1 MTTTATSNTAISNSF
16 NELLRR
22 IQPLRSELDAAQQH
36 IDVIKTRLRTVFE
49 ISDFRI
55 AGSLAR
61 GSSIRGF
68 SDADLFAIF
77 RRRNFTRAD
86 RLINSD
92 TALSNIR
99 AELIARYPYSSIGKD
114 VMAIAAEFSDG
125 RNVDIVPALFDRMHA
140 DKWPIYLIPDGIGG
154 WMETCPSLYDAYIAQ
169 ANRQSGNKLLYV
181 AQLMKF
187 WRECREPRI
196 PLSSF
201 HIEMVLASEEV
212 CKVAR
217 SYSGCMLDILRSL
230 ARRECRAIQDPYEIA
245 GNISA
250 VKTASQRDRAFASI
264 IHSRDHASSAVS
276 AESSSSV
283 EARRQWDIVFR
294 GRFPA

>member
-1 MTTTATSNTAISNSF
+1 VDFMTISESF
-16 NELLRR
+16 AEMLRR
-22 IQPLRSELDAAQQH
+22 IQPLQSELDAAQQH

-49 ISDFRI
+49 VSDFRI

-61 GSSIRGF
+61 GTSIRGF
-68 SDADLFAIF
+68 SDVDLFAIF
-77 RRRNFTRAD
+77 RKRNFTRAD

-99 AELIARYPYSSIGKD
+99 QELVGRYPNSLISKD
-114 VMAIAAEFSDG
+114 VMAIVVEFSDR
-125 RNVDIVPALFDRMHA
+125 RNVDIVPALFDRMHN
-140 DKWPIYLIPDGIGG
+140 DKWPIYLIPDGAGS
-154 WMETCPSLYDAYIAQ
+154 WMETCPSLYDAYIAE
-169 ANRQSGNKLLYV
+169 ANRQSGNKLAYV

-201 HIEMVLASEEV
+201 HIEMVLASEGV
-212 CKVAR
+212 CKGVK
-217 SYSGCMLDILRSL
+217 SYGACMLDILRSL
-230 ARRECRAIQDPYEIA
+230 ARRECRAIQDPYGIA

-250 VKTASQRDRAFASI
+250 VKTASQRERALASI

-276 AESSSSV
+276 SESWNRT
-283 EARRQWDIVFR
+283 EAQRQWDIVFR
-294 GRFPA
+294 NRFPT